1 MNRESQ
7 SFNNILLVS
16 LIISCIFHFTLL
28 QTESGIL
35 GLDAENTFTSKGEE
49 VRIPIE
55 FIPIE
60 QTMKAHQYTTSEIDE
75 VKKLLNEAIESKA
88 VPPKKNGVYS
98 LNQARATLR
107 RYLQTIR
114 EEIEKNKKATATAGY
129 SKWVGNVKIGFSI
142 SRNSIFSNVQILE
155 SSGNKL
161 LDQSAM
167 EAINKASGKIKRP
180 QSAGSRT
187 IQTSAVIKYQYGW

>member
-1 MNRESQ
+1 M
-7 SFNNILLVS
+7 LVS

-28 QTESGIL
+28 QGESGIL
-35 GLDAENTFTSKGEE
+35 GSEAESTLTSKGEE

-55 FIPIE
+55 FSPIG
-60 QTMKAHQYTTSEIDE
+60 QKIKAHQYTTSEIDE
-75 VKKLLNEAIESKA
+75 IKKLLNEAIASKA
-88 VPPKKNGVYS
+88 VTPQKKNSAYS
-98 LNQARATLR
+98 LNQAKAILR

-129 SKWVGNVKIGFSI
+129 SNWIGNVKVGFSI
-142 SRNSIFSNVQILE
+142 SRNGLFSNVQILD

-180 QSAGSRT
+180 KSTGSKT
-187 IQTSAVIKYQYGW
+187 IQTSAVIKYQYGL